1 MYIHSPTAA
10 GFLHTRPKYAP
21 PTSSLPQAL
30 RRPAASLPPIP
41 KTNPKRRN
49 EKEREG
55 KAKGKGQLNVA
66 ASRGGGKAVG
76 NGNEINLYLMNYGF
90 TKYPFGQP

>member
-10 GFLHTRPKYAP
+10 GFFYTRPKYPP

-30 RRPAASLPPIP
+30 RLPAASLSHIP
-41 KTNPKRRN
+41 KTTPKRRSG
-49 EKEREG
+49 KEREG

-66 ASRGGGKAVG
+66 ASRGGWKAVG
-76 NGNEINLYLMNYGF
+76 NGNEINLYLINYSL